1 MDTRTQVE
9 RFLCFE
15 IELTQEFESG
25 REKMKNRLSSQ
36 FNLKI
41 GSGIISK
48 SVIDII
54 PKWRTTGAKLAH
66 IQDNAM
72 VLQQFCTT
80 LESTLLLFTIFT
92 SIY

>member
-1 MDTRTQVE
+1 MNSCAIPV
-9 RFLCFE
+9 
-15 IELTQEFESG
+15 IECGNMGEYSSKSG

>member
-1 MDTRTQVE
+1 
-9 RFLCFE
+9 
-15 IELTQEFESG
+15 
-25 REKMKNRLSSQ
+25 MKNRLSSQ

-72 VLQQFCTT
+72 VLHHFGINSITIYYFYFN
-80 LESTLLLFTIFT
+80 LLRLWLKQDSWFIILTE
-92 SIY
+92 